1 MTGYAADLAEF
12 GGLIGTLADGSQLIR
27 VASGALTTHGRLGHP
42 VLADAARE
50 FEESWRHDLVALATA
65 AEDVVERLHDA
76 ARDYQA
82 LDETAAERFDGH
94 IATALGGT
102 GA

>member
-1 MTGYAADLAEF
+1 MTGYAADIAEL
-12 GGLIGTLADGSQLIR
+12 GRLIGTLVDSTEQVK

-42 VLADAARE
+42 FLTDATRE
-50 FEESWRHDLVALATA
+50 FEESWRNDLVALATA
-65 AEDVVERLHDA
+65 AEDVIERLQA
-76 ARDYQA
+76 AAHDYQA

>member
-1 MTGYAADLAEF
+1 MTGYAADIAELV
-12 GGLIGTLADGSQLIR
+12 GLIGTLADSSQLIR
-27 VASGALTTHGRLGHP
+27 VASGTLTTHGQLGHP

-50 FEESWRHDLVALATA
+50 FEESGRHDLRALATA

-76 ARDYQA
+76 ARDYQGR
-82 LDETAAERFDGH
+82 DEAAAERFDGH
-94 IATALGGT
+94 IAAALGGT

>member
-1 MTGYAADLAEF
+1 MTGYAADIAEF
-12 GGLIGTLADGSQLIR
+12 GRLIGTLSDSSQLIR
-27 VASGALTTHGRLGHP
+27 VASGALSTHGRLGHP
-42 VLADAARE
+42 VLTDAARE
-50 FEESWRHDLVALATA
+50 FEESWRHELAMLATA
-65 AEDVVERLHDA
+65 ADDVIERLHDA